1 VIQPDDSTVA
11 NAIFATW
18 FDCNW
23 ERHNSLVDAY
33 QSGDHKRLASLL
45 DTRQRALQSRA
56 KERVPELPPHPQ
68 PKRQRKPSI
77 KRMIAAAER
86 AGKKVTS
93 ITTPDG
99 VTLRFDESEPTKA
112 SNPWLAG
119 IDDKVTKQ

>member
-1 VIQPDDSTVA
+1 MTQPDDSTVA
-11 NAIFATW
+11 KAIFAAW

-23 ERHNSLVDAY
+23 ERHDSLLDAY

-45 DTRQRALQSRA
+45 DARQRALQSRA
-56 KERVPELPPHPQ
+56 PPHPQ

-77 KRMIAAAER
+77 KKMIAAAER

-99 VTLRFDESEPTKA
+99 VTLRFGESEPTEA
-112 SNPWLAG
+112 NNPWLVG